1 MGDTYNVATPE
12 NVELDYE
19 IAGIGSRFVAIAID
33 TVLQMVLGGAVVL
46 VLVIFYGF
54 GKEDFLKKLPGIWEG
69 VLMGF
74 LIFLSFLISF
84 GYFIIL
90 EMVMNGQTLG
100 KRILNIRVRK
110 DLGNAPSFWDLL
122 LRNLIRIVD
131 MLPIFYGVGLVVMFM
146 NKKAKRL
153 GDYAAGT
160 VVVKELPRKEIKK
173 FFSREL
179 SAPAAETSRTS
190 YSSQNNWISSLIP
203 LMNQQ
208 DYLLL
213 ENLYHRRK
221 ELSNLTLL
229 AEEIIKKIY
238 RRAGMVDLLVLEKN
252 EVVGVLQEILKGY
265 ETFFS

>member
-1 MGDTYNVATPE
+1 MSDTYNVATPE

-19 IAGIGSRFVAIAID
+19 VAGIGSRFLAIAID
-33 TVLQMVLGGAVVL
+33 TVLQIVLGGAVVL

-54 GKEDFLKKLPGIWEG
+54 GKEDFLKNLPGIWEG
-69 VLMGF
+69 ILMGF

-100 KRILNIRVRK
+100 KKILNIRVRK
-110 DLGNAPSFWDLL
+110 DLGNAPGFWDLL

-131 MLPIFYGVGLVVMFM
+131 TLPIFYGVGLVVMFM

-173 FFSREL
+173 FFTGS
-179 SAPAAETSRTS
+179 
-190 YSSQNNWISSLIP
+190 
-203 LMNQQ
+203 
-208 DYLLL
+208 
-213 ENLYHRRK
+213 
-221 ELSNLTLL
+221 
-229 AEEIIKKIY
+229 
-238 RRAGMVDLLVLEKN
+238 
-252 EVVGVLQEILKGY
+252 
-265 ETFFS
+265 